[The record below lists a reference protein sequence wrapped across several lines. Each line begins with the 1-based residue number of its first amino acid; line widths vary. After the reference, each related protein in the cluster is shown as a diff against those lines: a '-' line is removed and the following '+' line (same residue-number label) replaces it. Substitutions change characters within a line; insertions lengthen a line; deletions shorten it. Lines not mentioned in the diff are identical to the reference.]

1 MINRGTSVGAAA
13 SDISIGASVAVA
25 SIISSAMVVFYFGG
39 FVVRSCLLCCLRLMF
54 SVVLVWSC
62 GDK

>member
-25 SIISSAMVVFYFGG
+25 SIISSAMVVFTSAALL
-39 FVVRSCLLCCLRLMF
+39 FVLVCFVSCLAFDVQCGR
-54 SVVLVWSC
+54 VC